1 MENVNDLKDMFE
13 QTENV
18 EVKKETSAYAP
29 VHDNNSIIG
38 KDLQPVDIDTIL
50 PRKIE
55 TKDPNAINLEDEL
68 FGALDRAVEKE
79 KKSITER
86 VDAITEM
93 QHKEFLEMKE
103 KEELQ
108 EEEERDNHE
117 LYGIPSDKYNPNV
130 EKSTIVMEE
139 SEEDLDEEEQE
150 IVSDNKV
157 VFTIKPAEHITVN
170 TEIDSKKKDNDI
182 EEEIPDEWEDILDE
196 VDDEDD
202 INDDEKQD
210 FTDDEVVEIL
220 KEETRKRITP
230 IKKSFDLSKFSIA
243 KKGISAQRAMKTT
256 VRSNQSVADWILYN
270 QSKPISV
277 TGLSGSEILKM
288 NMENSNR
295 NRINAL
301 KDSYRI
307 IYDHVVDANK
317 AEFEIWLKQ
326 IPFADLPHLY
336 FALYMATFNGSNFIN
351 NSCPHCNQP
360 FIQDMDFSDMVKYE
374 DDEVKEK
381 VNKILRHDTTNNQD
395 DTYPVELFQASD
407 SYVFGLTTP
416 SIWSVLFETAS
427 LTDRFLEKYADL
439 IDVAS
444 CIDSIYYIDENN
456 ERLIPID
463 TKPVANDQTKT
474 AARRIRAFYDIIK
487 NLNSVEYYALRK
499 HILDLNKDVDDI
511 SYCIPACTC
520 PKCGKEVI
528 ENNNITPDQM
538 LFTRHQLAAIANM

>member
-1 MENVNDLKDMFE
+1 MENVNDLTDMM
-13 QTENV
+13 ENI
-18 EVKKETSAYAP
+18 ESAQKETPTTYAP
-29 VHDNNSIIG
+29 VYDSNSIIG
-38 KDLQPVDIDTIL
+38 KDLQPVDIGSIL
-50 PRKIE
+50 PRKVE
-55 TKDPNAINLEDEL
+55 DENSNTINLEADL
-68 FGALDRAVEKE
+68 FGALDRAIEKE

-86 VDAITEM
+86 VDAITRMQDQELIEM
-93 QHKEFLEMKE
+93 RE
-103 KEELQ
+103 KEELR
-108 EEEERDNHE
+108 EEEEKDNNE
-117 LYGIPSDKYNPNV
+117 LYGLPMQSTAKPVAAV
-130 EKSTIVMEE
+130 ETYDEDI
-139 SEEDLDEEEQE
+139 EEDDELE
-150 IVSDNKV
+150 VNDSKV
-157 VFTIKPAEHITVN
+157 VFTIKPAEHVTVN
-170 TEIDSKKKDNDI
+170 TEVSSSKKEDI
-182 EEEIPDEWEDILDE
+182 EEEDLPDEWEDILDE
-196 VDDEDD
+196 VDDDEDD
-202 INDDEKQD
+202 PDDEKQD
-210 FTDDEVVEIL
+210 FTDEEVVEIL

-230 IKKSFDLSKFSIA
+230 IKKAFDLSKFTIA

-270 QSKPISV
+270 QGKPISV

-301 KDSYRI
+301 RDSYRI

-317 AEFEIWLKQ
+317 AEFETWLKQ

-360 FIQDMDFSDMVKYE
+360 FIQDMEFSDMVVYKN
-374 DDEVKEK
+374 DDIKEK
-381 VNKILRHDTTNNQD
+381 VNKILRHDTTNDQD

-439 IDVAS
+439 IDIAS

-463 TKPVANDQTKT
+463 TKPVSNDQTKT

-487 NLNSVEYYALRK
+487 NLNSMEFYALRK
-499 HILDLNKDVDDI
+499 HILDLNNEVDDI
-511 SYCIPACTC
+511 SYRIPTCTC
-520 PKCGKEVI
+520 PKCGKEI
-528 ENNNITPDQM
+528 AENNNITPDQM
-538 LFTRHQLAAIANM
+538 LFTRHQLAAIANI